1 MTEPLQ
7 RASCGFILC
16 LFVVRMN
23 ALGQVPKQCGEVMTG
38 HWN

>member
-7 RASCGFILC
+7 RASCGFMLC

-23 ALGQVPKQCGEVMTG
+23 ALGHVQKQVR
-38 HWN
+38 